1 MNKKETTPGVT
12 STEGSEQETAS
23 LAGETISD
31 VYFSTSS
38 GPISSVLGATNAHF
52 TAKQLAKTLGVSDAR
67 IITKQIERERKGG
80 GAPICASCGENPGYF
95 MPQNRKE
102 LETYIRSLKR
112 RHKAISQ
119 TISGMELALDR
130 LTGQK
135 RILEIDETEAKN
147 E

>member
-1 MNKKETTPGVT
+1 MNKKENPVHGGNREREEKRAATASAATSKPDFTTP
-12 STEGSEQETAS
+12 
-23 LAGETISD
+23 
-31 VYFSTSS
+31 S
-38 GPISSVLGATNAHF
+38 GLISSILSATDAHF

-67 IITKQIERERKGG
+67 IITKQIERERKSG
-80 GAPICASCGENPGYF
+80 GAPICASCGDNPGYF

-130 LTGQK
+130 LNGQG
-135 RILEIDETEAKN
+135 RIPGIDEQEGKT
-147 E
+147 

>member
-1 MNKKETTPGVT
+1 MSEKRITPANGPTSAGV
-12 STEGSEQETAS
+12 EEEKALDTA
-23 LAGETISD
+23 LF
-31 VYFSTSS
+31 YFHFSTSG
-38 GPISSVLGATNAHF
+38 GPIASLLRSSGTHL
-52 TAKQLAKTLGVSDAR
+52 TAKELAKTIGVSDPR
-67 IITKQIERERKGG
+67 VVTREIERERQSGNS
-80 GAPICASCGENPGYF
+80 PICASTDSSAPGYF

-135 RILEIDETEAKN
+135 RILEIDETEAKK

>member
-1 MNKKETTPGVT
+1 MNKKENPVHGGNREREEKRAATASAATSKPDFTTP
-12 STEGSEQETAS
+12 
-23 LAGETISD
+23 
-31 VYFSTSS
+31 S
-38 GPISSVLGATNAHF
+38 GLISSILSATDAHF

-67 IITKQIERERKGG
+67 IITKQIERERKSG

-130 LTGQK
+130 LNGQG
-135 RILEIDETEAKN
+135 RIPGIDEQEGKT
-147 E
+147 